1 MINNSDVIHSDISV
15 VIISSDALKSFST
28 EDLLKRLMARVKS
41 TLVCM
46 KKMIHKRMAFPLV
59 VSLTFITISWKF
71 QKRIKPAKSSEV

>member
-46 KKMIHKRMAFPLV
+46 KKNNP
-59 VSLTFITISWKF
+59 
-71 QKRIKPAKSSEV
+71 